1 LVRTQ
6 ERMVQSEANRFTSFE
21 QAERP

>member
-1 LVRTQ
+1 VRTQ
-6 ERMVQSEANRFTSFE
+6 ERMVQSEANGFTSFE